1 MIKNTMENWSWQP
14 DMTDQHQVQL
24 SPLQMKQLIFTK
36 IIVELADSLEK
47 TSELWAP
54 SFDMNGVIVLTEI
67 STAMPDDQ
75 IANPVNFMVTM
86 RLAILNEKEGSKK
99 APYKI
104 DIAAQ
109 AWFEISS
116 GIEIG
121 KREDLVRVN
130 GASLIM
136 GAIRELVIQLTSRSG
151 FGALTLPTLRFM
163 PATQEN
169 NPAQSK

>member
-1 MIKNTMENWSWQP
+1 MGNWSWQP
-14 DMTDQHQVQL
+14 DMKDQHQVQL
-24 SPLQMKQLIFTK
+24 SPLQMKHLIFTK
-36 IIVELADSLEK
+36 IVVELADSLEK
-47 TSELWAP
+47 TGELWAP
-54 SFDMNGVIVLTEI
+54 NFDMNGVTVLAEI

-75 IANPVNFMVTM
+75 VNDPINFMVTM
-86 RLAILNEKEGSKK
+86 RLAILNEKENSKK
-99 APYKI
+99 SPYKI
-104 DIAAQ
+104 DISAQ

-116 GIEIG
+116 GIEIE

-163 PATQEN
+163 PAAQASTT
-169 NPAQSK
+169 AQS